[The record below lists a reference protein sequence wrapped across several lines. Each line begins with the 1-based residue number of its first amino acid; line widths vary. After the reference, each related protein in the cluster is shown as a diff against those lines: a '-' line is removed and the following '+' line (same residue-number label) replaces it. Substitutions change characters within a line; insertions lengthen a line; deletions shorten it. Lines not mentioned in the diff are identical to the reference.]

1 MLFKNIIFHEKTPKK
16 TREKKCNA
24 NQLSKFISI
33 LKIFSRENM
42 EYGPPEIICTISGSA
57 MGVLRRGKSVS
68 CRRATTALVLYLF
81 LFQELSNIAHI
92 DAPYSC

>member
-24 NQLSKFISI
+24 NQLNKFISI

-42 EYGPPEIICTISGSA
+42 EYG
-57 MGVLRRGKSVS
+57 
-68 CRRATTALVLYLF
+68 
-81 LFQELSNIAHI
+81 LS
-92 DAPYSC
+92 